1 MGPDERRSPSE
12 TSGWLR
18 RLARVAWPGHASG
31 SVAHP
36 VRPIEASRGH
46 MLMGSS
52 LPLVPHVKM
61 SLEGSIGCL
70 TKDVLEISVQE
81 NFFPTEG

>member
-1 MGPDERRSPSE
+1 MAPPARSSRVARTCVWQRRSPV
-12 TSGWLR
+12 
-18 RLARVAWPGHASG
+18 RL
-31 SVAHP
+31 
-36 VRPIEASRGH
+36 IEASRGH

-61 SLEGSIGCL
+61 SLEESIGCL
-70 TKDVLEISVQE
+70 TKYVLEISVQE